1 MDYRKDEVSKDKKT
15 RESEVKIAELTS
27 GWQRTQ
33 ADFANY
39 KRQAE
44 VDKTRF
50 VKLANQDLMLEV
62 LPVLDNFQLAA
73 KHVPAELESN
83 NWAIGVKQIE
93 KQLESILESEGL
105 KKIAAIGSE
114 FNPHFHEAIE
124 HLRSDKPEGE
134 IVEEIV
140 PGYTF
145 DDIVIRP
152 AKVKVSSGKK

>member
-1 MDYRKDEVSKDKKT
+1 MNKKIT
-15 RESEVKIAELTS
+15 ELQEKIAELTA

-44 VDKTRF
+44 IDKTRLI
-50 VKLANQDLMLEV
+50 KLANQDLMLEV

-105 KKIAAIGSE
+105 KKIATVGSQ

-124 HLRSDKPEGE
+124 HLNSGKPEGE